1 MAVYREY
8 ASIFYL
14 DTKRVVDGKDK
25 RQLVRFGPLGA
36 RMETAEIKQFGDLLT
51 RLLSVDS
58 ATYVVSRE
66 FHVTV

>member
-8 ASIFYL
+8 ASVFYL
-14 DTKRVVDGKDK
+14 DTKRLVDGKDK

-36 RMETAEIKQFGDLLT
+36 RMETEEIKQFGDLLT
-51 RLLSVDS
+51 GLLSVDS

>member
-8 ASIFYL
+8 ASVFYL
-14 DTKRVVDGKDK
+14 DTKWLVDGKDK

-36 RMETAEIKQFGDLLT
+36 RMETEEIKQFGDLLIG
-51 RLLSVDS
+51 LLSVDS
-58 ATYVVSRE
+58 AAYIVSRE

>member
-1 MAVYREY
+1 MAIYREY

-36 RMETAEIKQFGDLLT
+36 RMETAEIKQFGDLVT

>member
-1 MAVYREY
+1 MAIYREY
-8 ASIFYL
+8 ASVFYL

-36 RMETAEIKQFGDLLT
+36 RMETAEIEQFGDLVT

>member
-14 DTKRVVDGKDK
+14 DTKRLVEGKEK

-36 RMETAEIKQFGDLLT
+36 RMETEEIKQFGDLLIP
-51 RLLSVDS
+51 LLAVES
-58 ATYVVSRE
+58 ATFVVSRE